1 MIFKHL
7 VKYPNDNI
15 LCITYTNRAAEEL
28 GKDMDSKK
36 SFVFQ
41 QFILFC
47 TIFLKIYFSH
57 EQIINLYFEIY
68 GSEIMRRISNENE
81 DERITRS
88 NERYIEKNG
97 DLSFDL
103 IKANLKSIYYNES
116 QFNSLYYGGLSHDDL
131 ITFSKLVFKKISCN

>member
-1 MIFKHL
+1 
-7 VKYPNDNI
+7 
-15 LCITYTNRAAEEL
+15 
-28 GKDMDSKK
+28 
-36 SFVFQ
+36 
-41 QFILFC
+41 
-47 TIFLKIYFSH
+47 
-57 EQIINLYFEIY
+57 
-68 GSEIMRRISNENE
+68 MRRISNENE

-131 ITFSKLVFKKISCN
+131 ITFSKLVFKKNFL